1 MSKFWESSPL
11 WQREQELGAE
21 LDQAKKAQEEA
32 GARVLYYIEMD
43 ADSSHGI
50 DWQERRQAY
59 KDAVERREEASRA
72 WRSAREA
79 FGASS
84 AGRAY
89 RRWLGLIES
98 DPIARASAPAVE
110 EVA

>member
-1 MSKFWESSPL
+1 MSNFWESSPL
-11 WQREQELGAE
+11 WQRAQELGAE
-21 LDQAKKAQEEA
+21 LDRAKKAQEEA
-32 GARVLYYIEMD
+32 GARVLYYIEIN
-43 ADSSHGI
+43 ADSPHGSM
-50 DWQERRQAY
+50 WHERRQAY
-59 KDAVERREEASRA
+59 KDAAERRDEASRA

-98 DPIARASAPAVE
+98 DPIARASSPAVE